1 MGMINIGIQLYSVR
15 EEIEK
20 YGLDT
25 VLGVIRDAG
34 FDSVEFAGFYGL
46 TPAQMKQKL
55 EQFNLIPLAAHIGID
70 GIDESI
76 PYIDELGIKKVYI
89 PGYPYELLCGEEY
102 QKFVAR
108 VNEKKQNLDV
118 RGVEFGYHNHAH
130 EYQNGDDKVYELI
143 SDIDGFTS
151 ELDIFWAKAG
161 GHEPC
166 ELIQKYGNKLSALHL
181 KDMDK
186 QADPSRPTEYHN
198 AIIGEGQ
205 CDCKKAYDEAKKLG
219 VTTFIL
225 EVEDYPCAYDEYLKK
240 SCANIKAF
248 EE

>member
-102 QKFVAR
+102 QKFVAC
-108 VNEKKQNLDV
+108 VSEKKQNLDV
-118 RGVEFGYHNHAH
+118 RGV
-130 EYQNGDDKVYELI
+130 
-143 SDIDGFTS
+143 
-151 ELDIFWAKAG
+151 
-161 GHEPC
+161 
-166 ELIQKYGNKLSALHL
+166 
-181 KDMDK
+181 
-186 QADPSRPTEYHN
+186 
-198 AIIGEGQ
+198 
-205 CDCKKAYDEAKKLG
+205 
-219 VTTFIL
+219 
-225 EVEDYPCAYDEYLKK
+225 
-240 SCANIKAF
+240 AF
-248 EE
+248 